1 MLTQE
6 ERSNMAKNE
15 TRRIAPSVLQADRDA
30 FAALKNMPTYKSAQ
44 TQFDVAAIQTLAD
57 TMVAKSDIEAQKQ
70 ADLNAARDEAT
81 TAEWDF
87 HNGIL
92 GAKDQ
97 VIAQFGDDSNQVQS
111 LGLKKKSE
119 YKAPKSKNKPAP
131 SPAPSPAP
139 PK

>member
-1 MLTQE
+1 
-6 ERSNMAKNE
+6 MAKNE

-30 FAALKNMPTYKSAQ
+30 WAALKTMAGYAPSKGNFSISTIQ
-44 TQFDVAAIQTLAD
+44 AAVDDLI
-57 TMVAKSDIEAQKQ
+57 AKREIEAQKQ
-70 ADLNAARDEAT
+70 ADLDSARDDAT
-81 TAEWDF
+81 AGEWAF
-87 HNGIL
+87 HNLVL

-97 VIAQFGDDSNQVQS
+97 VIAQFGDDSNEVQA

-119 YKAPKSKNKPAP
+119 YKSPKKTPAP

>member
-1 MLTQE
+1 
-6 ERSNMAKNE
+6 MAKNE

-30 FAALKNMPTYKSAQ
+30 WASLKTMAGYAPSKGKFSISTIQAAVDDL
-44 TQFDVAAIQTLAD
+44 I
-57 TMVAKSDIEAQKQ
+57 AKREIEAQKQ
-70 ADLNAARDEAT
+70 ADLDSARDDAT
-81 TAEWDF
+81 AAEWAF
-87 HNGIL
+87 HNMVL

-97 VIAQFGDDSNQVQS
+97 VIAQFGDDSNEVQA

-119 YKAPKSKNKPAP
+119 YKSPKPKASGP